1 MTEVDF
7 FIILSDILVEI
18 VGGIMFFGKIKGTDD
33 EWGFDVFASLFTTYK
48 EINDDVHMSI
58 ISKAN
63 SEGKLIKGDIDGNP
77 VLIDPPPP
85 TEEEVTKQRISE
97 LETYLSS
104 TDWYAIRF
112 ADTGE
117 VIPSEIK
124 QKRQDARNE
133 ISILR
138 EQLD

>member
-7 FIILSDILVEI
+7 FIILSDILVDI

-33 EWGFDVFASLFTTYK
+33 EWGFDVFTSLFTTYK

-58 ISKAN
+58 INKAN
-63 SEGKLIKGDIDGNP
+63 RDGKLIKGDIDGNP
-77 VLIDPPPP
+77 VLINPPPP
-85 TEEEVTKQRISE
+85 TKEEVTKQRISE
-97 LETYLSS
+97 LETYLSE
-104 TDWYAIRF
+104 TDWFAIRY

-138 EQLD
+138 EQLE